1 MADMSKVHA
10 IMQIPTAM
18 RMYGTSDK
26 EKFECSYPEYQAQRP
41 DSTFYA
47 DFSVADCYGE
57 KAIQDTYNHCNGWRS
72 NCKMWTELT
81 AMLNHK
87 LWFWYEHG
95 ITEYAELYDRLW
107 KQADAYGCNHF
118 KGEEARYFFSVLDQ
132 YNIIKSIYL
141 N

>member
-26 EKFECSYPEYQAQRP
+26 EKFECSYPEYQEQRP
-41 DSTFYA
+41 DSTFFA
-47 DFSVADCYGE
+47 DFCVACVYGE
-57 KAIQDTYNHCNGWRS
+57 KAIEDTYKRCFNGWKE
-72 NCKMWTELT
+72 NCKMFTELV
-81 AMLNHK
+81 AALNHQ

-107 KQADAYGCNHF
+107 KQADAYGCEHF
-118 KGEEARYFFSVLDQ
+118 KDEEARYWFAVLD
-132 YNIIKSIYL
+132 
-141 N
+141 